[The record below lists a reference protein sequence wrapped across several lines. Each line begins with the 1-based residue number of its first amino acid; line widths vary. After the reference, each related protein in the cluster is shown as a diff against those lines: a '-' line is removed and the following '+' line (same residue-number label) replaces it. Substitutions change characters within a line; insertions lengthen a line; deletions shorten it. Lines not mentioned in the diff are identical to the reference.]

1 MLCLYQYLILNKF
14 FKVVDH
20 KFPVVGHSFL
30 DSDRDFGRIKKVLRK
45 HQKIFIPDQ
54 CQDIIKSASTKNSL
68 CFNME
73 HFFYNF
79 EELPSKLHLYKKVNN
94 TINEK
99 ISLRDSVRWIRVD
112 QFGFYFYKTSLD
124 PFTPFLQVDLH
135 KKKVQERFKLGKL
148 LQVCY
153 PNVGV

>member
-1 MLCLYQYLILNKF
+1 MFQ
-14 FKVVDH
+14 H
-20 KFPVVGHSFL
+20 G
-30 DSDRDFGRIKKVLRK
+30 
-45 HQKIFIPDQ
+45 
-54 CQDIIKSASTKNSL
+54 T
-68 CFNME
+68 
-73 HFFYNF
+73 FFYNF

-135 KKKVQERFKLGKL
+135 KKGARSSSWGNYSKYVTQMWGFNR
-148 LQVCY
+148 
-153 PNVGV
+153 